1 MSRRTNK
8 EIERSI
14 YQAAGK
20 IAVQKGVENISL
32 RSVAEEAEM
41 DIGVL
46 NRRFKD
52 DDDLIREYTKRYDF
66 FINDLLVSVNPD
78 EFTSPRSYFESLANV
93 FVKQLHRNKEMQ
105 AIMRWEMSYDTA
117 LTRRSARKR
126 DELLSEVL
134 PQISS
139 RISSSYGCDPNAI
152 LAVLVAG
159 MYYIVLRENRSSF
172 CGIVFNSKEGRKTL
186 SEALSV
192 AIAPFLED
200 SSTSSSS
207 LD

>member
-20 IAVQKGVENISL
+20 IAVKKGVEHISL

-66 FINDLLVSVNPD
+66 FINDLLVLVNPD
-78 EFTSPRSYFESLANV
+78 EFTSPHSYFESLANV
-93 FVKQLHRNKEMQ
+93 FVKQLHRNREMQ
-105 AIMRWEMSYDTA
+105 AIMRWEMSYDTP

-172 CGIVFNSKEGRKTL
+172 CGIAFNSKEGRKTL
-186 SEALSV
+186 SEALSIT
-192 AIAPFLED
+192 IAPFLED

>member
-20 IAVQKGVENISL
+20 IAVKKGVEHISL

-66 FINDLLVSVNPD
+66 FINDVLVLVNPE
-78 EFTSPRSYFESLANV
+78 EFTSPHSYFESLANV

-105 AIMRWEMSYDTA
+105 AIMRWEMSYDTP

-139 RISSSYGCDPNAI
+139 RISPSYGCAPNAI

-172 CGIVFNSKEGRKTL
+172 CGIAFNSKEGRKTL
-186 SEALSV
+186 SEALSIT
-192 AIAPFLED
+192 IAPFLED
-200 SSTSSSS
+200 SSTSSGS

>member
-8 EIERSI
+8 EIEQSI

-20 IAVQKGVENISL
+20 IAVKKGVEHISL

-139 RISSSYGCDPNAI
+139 RISPSYGCDPNAI

-159 MYYIVLRENRSSF
+159 MYYICLLYTSPSPR
-172 CGIVFNSKEGRKTL
+172 
-186 SEALSV
+186 
-192 AIAPFLED
+192 D
-200 SSTSSSS
+200 S
-207 LD
+207 

>member
-200 SSTSSSS
+200 SSTSSGS

>member
-20 IAVQKGVENISL
+20 IAVKKGVEHISL
-32 RSVAEEAEM
+32 KSVAEEAEM

-139 RISSSYGCDPNAI
+139 RISSSYGCGPNAI

-200 SSTSSSS
+200 SSTSSGS

>member
-20 IAVQKGVENISL
+20 IAVKKGVEHISL

-78 EFTSPRSYFESLANV
+78 EFTSPHSYFESLANV

-172 CGIVFNSKEGRKTL
+172 CGIGFNSKEGRKTL

-200 SSTSSSS
+200 SSTSSGS

>member
-52 DDDLIREYTKRYDF
+52 DDDLIREYTKRYGF

-139 RISSSYGCDPNAI
+139 RISPSYGCDPNAI

-200 SSTSSSS
+200 SSTSSGS

>member
-20 IAVQKGVENISL
+20 IAVKKGVEHISL

-52 DDDLIREYTKRYDF
+52 NEDLIREYTKRYDF
-66 FINDLLVSVNPD
+66 FINDLLVLVNPD
-78 EFTSPRSYFESLANV
+78 EFTSPHSYFGSLANV

-105 AIMRWEMSYDTA
+105 AIMRWEMSYDTP

-172 CGIVFNSKEGRKTL
+172 CGIAFNSKEGRKTL
-186 SEALSV
+186 SEALSIT
-192 AIAPFLED
+192 IAPFLED
-200 SSTSSSS
+200 SSTSSGS

>member
-20 IAVQKGVENISL
+20 IAVKKGVEHISL
-32 RSVAEEAEM
+32 KSVAEEAEM

-192 AIAPFLED
+192 AIAPFLEN
-200 SSTSSSS
+200 SSTSSGS

>member
-1 MSRRTNK
+1 MSRRTSK

-20 IAVQKGVENISL
+20 IAVKKGVKHISL

-52 DDDLIREYTKRYDF
+52 NDDLIREYTKRYDF
-66 FINDLLVSVNPD
+66 FINDLLVLVNPD

-93 FVKQLHRNKEMQ
+93 FVKQLYRNKEMQ

-159 MYYIVLRENRSSF
+159 MYYIVLRENRSPF

-200 SSTSSSS
+200 SSTSSGS

>member
-139 RISSSYGCDPNAI
+139 RISPSYGCAPNAI

-200 SSTSSSS
+200 SSTSSGS

>member
-14 YQAAGK
+14 YQAASK
-20 IAVQKGVENISL
+20 IAVKKGVEHISL

-139 RISSSYGCDPNAI
+139 RISPSYGCAPNAI

-200 SSTSSSS
+200 SSTSSGS

>member
-20 IAVQKGVENISL
+20 IAVKKGVEHISL

-66 FINDLLVSVNPD
+66 FINDLLVLVNPD
-78 EFTSPRSYFESLANV
+78 EFTSPHSYFESLANV

-105 AIMRWEMSYDTA
+105 AIMRWEMSYDTP

-139 RISSSYGCDPNAI
+139 RISPSYGCDPNAI

-200 SSTSSSS
+200 SSTSSGS

>member
-20 IAVQKGVENISL
+20 IAVKKGVEHISL

-52 DDDLIREYTKRYDF
+52 DDDLIREYTKRHDF

-139 RISSSYGCDPNAI
+139 RISSLYGCDPNAI

-200 SSTSSSS
+200 SSTSSGS

>member
-14 YQAAGK
+14 YQAASK
-20 IAVQKGVENISL
+20 IAVKKGVEHIYL

-139 RISSSYGCDPNAI
+139 RISPSYGCAPNAI

-200 SSTSSSS
+200 SSTSSGS

>member
-14 YQAAGK
+14 YQAASK
-20 IAVQKGVENISL
+20 IAVKKGVEHIYL

-200 SSTSSSS
+200 SSTSSGS

>member
-14 YQAAGK
+14 YQVAGK
-20 IAVQKGVENISL
+20 IAVKKGVEHISL

-52 DDDLIREYTKRYDF
+52 DDDLIREYTKRHDF

-200 SSTSSSS
+200 SSTSSGS

>member
-52 DDDLIREYTKRYDF
+52 DEDLIREYTKRYDF

-139 RISSSYGCDPNAI
+139 RISPSYGCDPNAI

-186 SEALSV
+186 SEALSII
-192 AIAPFLED
+192 IAPFLED
-200 SSTSSSS
+200 SSTSSRS

>member
-8 EIERSI
+8 EIEQRI

-20 IAVQKGVENISL
+20 IAVKKGVEHISL

-93 FVKQLHRNKEMQ
+93 FVKQLHRNKEIQ

-139 RISSSYGCDPNAI
+139 RISPSYGCDPNAI

-192 AIAPFLED
+192 AIAQFLED
-200 SSTSSSS
+200 ISTSSGS

>member
-20 IAVQKGVENISL
+20 IAVKKGVEHISL

-66 FINDLLVSVNPD
+66 FINDLLVLVNPD

-105 AIMRWEMSYDTA
+105 AIMRWEMSYDTP

-139 RISSSYGCDPNAI
+139 RISPSYGCDPNAI

-172 CGIVFNSKEGRKTL
+172 CGIAFNSKEGRKTL
-186 SEALSV
+186 SEALSIT
-192 AIAPFLED
+192 IAPFLGD
-200 SSTSSSS
+200 SRTSSGS

>member
-1 MSRRTNK
+1 MPRRTNK

-20 IAVQKGVENISL
+20 IAVKKGVEHISL

-66 FINDLLVSVNPD
+66 FINDLLVLVNPD

-105 AIMRWEMSYDTA
+105 AIMRWEMSYDTS

-139 RISSSYGCDPNAI
+139 RISPSYVCSPNAI

-172 CGIVFNSKEGRKTL
+172 CGIEFNSKEGRKTL

-192 AIAPFLED
+192 IIAPFLD
-200 SSTSSSS
+200 AQN
-207 LD
+207 